1 MEEAT
6 TIEGDGLDG
15 KPFPKVV
22 LRLAYTS
29 RWVKDNSVK
38 VLPPV
43 RVIYPVPAQG
53 RRSLERNLNIIVEAL
68 KIREAEKLK
77 IASLF
82 IGHEYPAP

>member
-1 MEEAT
+1 MKEVT
-6 TIEGDGLDG
+6 TIKGVRLDG

-22 LRLAYTS
+22 LRLAYIS

-43 RVIYPVPAQG
+43 RVIYPVPAQS
-53 RRSLERNLNIIVEAL
+53 RRSLERNLNIIIEAL

-82 IGHEYPAP
+82 IGHDCPAP